1 MCWRIWNLARQKK
14 QVQQFSLISL
24 IDFVVNDYDYDYDY
38 DDYDD
43 VIVMDLVSLRVK
55 RCRE

>member
-1 MCWRIWNLARQKK
+1 VLENLEPRSSEEAGSTI
-14 QVQQFSLISL
+14 FINFF
-24 IDFVVNDYDYDYDY
+24 DFVVDYDYDY
-38 DDYDD
+38 DDDY

>member
-38 DDYDD
+38 DGFG
-43 VIVMDLVSLRVK
+43 
-55 RCRE
+55 

>member
-24 IDFVVNDYDYDYDY
+24 IDFVVNDYD
-38 DDYDD
+38 D